1 MAKNNTKIALLSIAI
16 AIVSVLFIA
25 YGINTF
31 YSGPDRSDYCDNVDF
46 RIDVDSCEDDD
57 YNCFLD
63 PKHETYSTIN
73 PQYEECT
80 KGFENA
86 KQKYNMTI
94 FIIMSIIGL
103 IMVIGSFFIN
113 IDSVAFGILAGGI
126 LSIFVGV
133 IRNWNN
139 VQDWMKFLILG
150 VVLIALVWI
159 SYKKMNDNK
168 DTKEKKINE

>member
-1 MAKNNTKIALLSIAI
+1 MSRNNTKIALLSIAI
-16 AIVSVLFIA
+16 AIVSVLFIV

-31 YSGPDRSDYCDNVDF
+31 YKGPDRINYCDNVEF
-46 RIDVDSCEDDD
+46 RIDVDSCEDEDP
-57 YNCFLD
+57 NCFLD

-73 PQYEECT
+73 PEYEKCT
-80 KGFENA
+80 ENFQ
-86 KQKYNMTI
+86 KSREKYNMAI

-103 IMVIGSFFIN
+103 FMVIGSFFIN

-168 DTKEKKINE
+168 DTKEKK

>member
-1 MAKNNTKIALLSIAI
+1 MSKNNTKIALLSIAI
-16 AIVSVLFIA
+16 AIVSVLFIV

-31 YSGPDRSDYCDNVDF
+31 YKGPDRSDYCDDVEYRIEVDF
-46 RIDVDSCEDDD
+46 CEDDD
-57 YNCFLD
+57 SNCFLD
-63 PKHETYSTIN
+63 PKNETYSTVN
-73 PQYEECT
+73 PEYEECT
-80 KGFENA
+80 ENFQNA
-86 KQKYNMTI
+86 RERYNMVI
-94 FIIMSIIGL
+94 FIIMTIIGL

-150 VVLIALVWI
+150 VVLIALIWI
-159 SYKKMNDNK
+159 SYKKMNENK
-168 DTKEKKINE
+168 ETKKISE